1 MIAGWERRGTKTG
14 ESCGDAQASRVVMAR
29 AGCERER
36 KATGDGHT
44 GATYRQEEV
53 NLDHLTALGSRSK
66 QGEKAATCAS
76 SAASP

>member
-1 MIAGWERRGTKTG
+1 MAGQGRRGTKTG
-14 ESCGDAQASRVVMAR
+14 ESCREARASRAGMAR

-36 KATGDGHT
+36 EATGDGHT